1 MILYMKLESCH
12 GINGV
17 KRGLGRAQVTDRAEG
32 KDYMQTLWK
41 MGSLGG
47 AAQGQIHA
55 PPLKVLP
62 GIIQGIS
69 TGAGQTTATLS
80 TL

>member
-1 MILYMKLESCH
+1 M
-12 GINGV
+12 
-17 KRGLGRAQVTDRAEG
+17 GRAQVTDRAEG
-32 KDYMQTLWK
+32 KDCMQTMWK
-41 MGSLGG
+41 MGSLGR
-47 AAQGQIHA
+47 AAQGQIRD

-69 TGAGQTTATLS
+69 AGAGQTTATLS